1 MLNHPDL
8 KNNAHAG
15 QNLLKKQKIRNVES
29 FQIELVFQEEEDDDV
44 NLDEMD
50 NESSEIS
57 YLDNKVCNLVF
68 WIINYLKCLIF
79 KKITKKVF

>member
-8 KNNAHAG
+8 KNNAQDSG
-15 QNLLKKQKIRNVES
+15 QNLMKKQKIRNVES
-29 FQIELVFQEEEDDDV
+29 FQIELVFQEGEDDDV

-57 YLDNKVCNLVF
+57 YLDNKVCNL
-68 WIINYLKCLIF
+68 
-79 KKITKKVF
+79 

>member
-57 YLDNKVCNLVF
+57 YLDNKVCNLWF
-68 WIINYLKCLIF
+68 FFFII
-79 KKITKKVF
+79 

>member
-8 KNNAHAG
+8 KINAQDSG

-29 FQIELVFQEEEDDDV
+29 FQIELVFQEGEDDDV
-44 NLDEMD
+44 DLDEMD

-57 YLDNKVCNLVF
+57 YLDNKVCNL
-68 WIINYLKCLIF
+68 
-79 KKITKKVF
+79 

>member
-8 KNNAHAG
+8 KNNAHAQDAG

-29 FQIELVFQEEEDDDV
+29 FQIELVFQEGEDDDV

-57 YLDNKVCNLVF
+57 YLDNKVCNL
-68 WIINYLKCLIF
+68 
-79 KKITKKVF
+79 

>member
-8 KNNAHAG
+8 KNNAQHSG

-29 FQIELVFQEEEDDDV
+29 FQIELVFQEGEDDDV
-44 NLDEMD
+44 DLDEMD

-57 YLDNKVCNLVF
+57 YLDNKVCNL
-68 WIINYLKCLIF
+68 
-79 KKITKKVF
+79 

>member
-8 KNNAHAG
+8 KNNAQDSG
-15 QNLLKKQKIRNVES
+15 QNILKKQKIRNVES
-29 FQIELVFQEEEDDDV
+29 FQIELVFQEGEDDDV

-57 YLDNKVCNLVF
+57 YLDNKVCNLWF
-68 WIINYLKCLIF
+68 F
-79 KKITKKVF
+79 

>member
-8 KNNAHAG
+8 KNNAQDSG

-29 FQIELVFQEEEDDDV
+29 FQIELVFQEGEDDDV
-44 NLDEMD
+44 DLDEMD

-57 YLDNKVCNLVF
+57 YLDNKVCNL
-68 WIINYLKCLIF
+68 
-79 KKITKKVF
+79 

>member
-8 KNNAHAG
+8 KNNAQDSG
-15 QNLLKKQKIRNVES
+15 QNLLKRQKIRNVES
-29 FQIELVFQEEEDDDV
+29 FQIELVFQEGEDDDV

-57 YLDNKVCNLVF
+57 YLDNKVCNL
-68 WIINYLKCLIF
+68 
-79 KKITKKVF
+79 

>member
-8 KNNAHAG
+8 KNNAQDSG

-29 FQIELVFQEEEDDDV
+29 FQIELVFQEGEDDDV

-57 YLDNKVCNLVF
+57 YLDNKVCNLWF
-68 WIINYLKCLIF
+68 F
-79 KKITKKVF
+79 

>member
-8 KNNAHAG
+8 KNNAQDSG

-29 FQIELVFQEEEDDDV
+29 FQIELVFQEGEDDDV

-57 YLDNKVCNLVF
+57 YLDNKVCDLWFFFN
-68 WIINYLKCLIF
+68 N
-79 KKITKKVF
+79 ITC

>member
-8 KNNAHAG
+8 KNNAQDAG

-57 YLDNKVCNLVF
+57 YLDNKVCNLWF
-68 WIINYLKCLIF
+68 FYII
-79 KKITKKVF
+79 

>member
-1 MLNHPDL
+1 MEIMLNHPDL
-8 KNNAHAG
+8 KNNAQDPG

-29 FQIELVFQEEEDDDV
+29 FQIELVFQEGEDDDV

-57 YLDNKVCNLVF
+57 YLDNKVCDLWF
-68 WIINYLKCLIF
+68 FL
-79 KKITKKVF
+79 

>member
-8 KNNAHAG
+8 KNNAQDSG

-29 FQIELVFQEEEDDDV
+29 FQIELVFQEGEDDDV

-57 YLDNKVCNLVF
+57 YLDNKVCIYYLWF
-68 WIINYLKCLIF
+68 FFII
-79 KKITKKVF
+79 

>member
-8 KNNAHAG
+8 KNNAQDSG

-29 FQIELVFQEEEDDDV
+29 FQIELVFQEGEDDDV

-57 YLDNKVCNLVF
+57 YLDNKVCNL
-68 WIINYLKCLIF
+68 
-79 KKITKKVF
+79 

>member
-8 KNNAHAG
+8 KHNAQDSG

-29 FQIELVFQEEEDDDV
+29 FQIELVFQEGEDDDV
-44 NLDEMD
+44 DLDEMD

-57 YLDNKVCNLVF
+57 YLDNKVCNL
-68 WIINYLKCLIF
+68 
-79 KKITKKVF
+79 

>member
-8 KNNAHAG
+8 KNNAQDSG

-29 FQIELVFQEEEDDDV
+29 FQIELVFQEGEDDDV

-57 YLDNKVCNLVF
+57 YLDNKVCDL
-68 WIINYLKCLIF
+68 
-79 KKITKKVF
+79 

>member
-8 KNNAHAG
+8 KNNAQDAG

-57 YLDNKVCNLVF
+57 YLDNKVCNLRF
-68 WIINYLKCLIF
+68 FYYLIC
-79 KKITKKVF
+79 

>member
-8 KNNAHAG
+8 KNNAQVQDG

-29 FQIELVFQEEEDDDV
+29 FQIELVFQEGEDDDV
-44 NLDEMD
+44 DLDEMD

-57 YLDNKVCNLVF
+57 YLDNKVCNL
-68 WIINYLKCLIF
+68 
-79 KKITKKVF
+79 

>member
-57 YLDNKVCNLVF
+57 YLDNKVCNLF
-68 WIINYLKCLIF
+68 F
-79 KKITKKVF
+79 

>member
-1 MLNHPDL
+1 LLCNRQAALEIMLNHPDL
-8 KNNAHAG
+8 KNNAQDSG

-29 FQIELVFQEEEDDDV
+29 FQIELVFQEGEDDDV

-57 YLDNKVCNLVF
+57 YLDNKVCNL
-68 WIINYLKCLIF
+68 
-79 KKITKKVF
+79 

>member
-8 KNNAHAG
+8 KNNAQDSG

-29 FQIELVFQEEEDDDV
+29 FQIELVFQEGEDDDV

-57 YLDNKVCNLVF
+57 YLDNKVCDLWF
-68 WIINYLKCLIF
+68 FFI
-79 KKITKKVF
+79 

>member
-8 KNNAHAG
+8 KNNAQDSG

-29 FQIELVFQEEEDDDV
+29 FQIELVFQEGEDDDV
-44 NLDEMD
+44 DLDEMD

-57 YLDNKVCNLVF
+57 YLDNKVC
-68 WIINYLKCLIF
+68 IYY
-79 KKITKKVF
+79 

>member
-8 KNNAHAG
+8 KNNAQDSG

-29 FQIELVFQEEEDDDV
+29 FQIELVFQEGEDDDV

-57 YLDNKVCNLVF
+57 YLDNKVCNLWF
-68 WIINYLKCLIF
+68 LFI
-79 KKITKKVF
+79 

>member
-8 KNNAHAG
+8 KNNAQDSG

-29 FQIELVFQEEEDDDV
+29 FQIELVFQEGEDDDV
-44 NLDEMD
+44 DLDEMD

-57 YLDNKVCNLVF
+57 YLDNKVCIYYLWF
-68 WIINYLKCLIF
+68 FFII
-79 KKITKKVF
+79 